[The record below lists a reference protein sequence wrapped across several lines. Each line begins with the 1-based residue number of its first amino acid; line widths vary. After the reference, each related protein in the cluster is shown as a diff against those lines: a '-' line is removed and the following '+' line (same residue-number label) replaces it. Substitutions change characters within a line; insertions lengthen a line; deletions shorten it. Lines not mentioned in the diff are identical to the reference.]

1 MKKGFTLI
9 EVLAVIIILGF
20 LSVIVIP
27 PILKAIDGSREKSY
41 EQLISNIKQSTQLYI
56 RQNKEDIEGIHD
68 IGNVISIKLKDLV
81 DDNVLKA
88 PIIDP
93 RNEEEI
99 SLETSISILVER
111 NNKYTITI
119 GSILYVE

>member
-27 PILKAIDGSREKSY
+27 PIIKTIDGAREKSY

-56 RQNKEDIEGIHD
+56 RQNKEDIEGIND
-68 IGNVISIKLKDLV
+68 IGNIVDIKFKDLV
-81 DDNVLKA
+81 DSNTIKA
-88 PIIDP
+88 PIVDP
-93 RNEEEI
+93 RDETEI
-99 SLETSISILVER
+99 SLDTNISILVER

-119 GSILYVE
+119 GTIIYVD